1 MFVPFGRNAAS
12 GGISRSAGRNLYQVG
27 YTRATPTD
35 GGLGI
40 DAGIAA
46 ASRGP
51 ASGQVTGTWRAP
63 FIESA
68 GRGATA
74 QARSSAWV
82 GASGSIVAM
91 DGGLFVAN
99 QASDAFAV
107 VETGVAGV
115 GVSYENQPVG
125 VTNRKGHLFV
135 PNVVPYLPVRFAI
148 DTLSLS
154 ENHAASAVEQRV
166 AVRQGSGA
174 VVRLNVRMTRNIL
187 AVLVDSTGATLKPGG
202 RVQREGHPGR
212 RHRLGRHRVS
222 GGCRRTGVALRA
234 DVGRDGVPGDVRRL
248 RRRRGAV
255 TGWTGLV
262 PVMVSL
268 RLFFALVVLSIV
280 TGPAFAA
287 CTTSSGALTFSPV
300 SSYDVRGGTV
310 PQVAGSAGLSCT
322 GSVLTLIGGNS
333 ARATITSLN
342 QFRLVK
348 GADAIAYQVSA
359 DASGTTPF
367 TQGSTVN
374 YMSGSLLAVQGG
386 GSSFTTPLFARLTAA
401 PNVAAGT
408 YSDTL
413 TVQWDYSVCNG
424 VNVLGVVCTGYDSG
438 KVVVTLQVTLVV
450 GNDCKITAPD
460 LSFGSAALVTQFGPV
475 TSAVQIDCTR
485 DAVYRIGFTP
495 GGAGTGAAWRQ
506 MASGAGRD
514 VAVSDLSC
522 GWRHRLER
530 SQPAY
535 RRKPRNGQPDPGQ
548 NLSLCRQDQSG
559 AGHANGGK
567 LPGYRQCGR
576 DILIDRPLT
585 FGGNPAIAASRITR
599 GG

>member
-1 MFVPFGRNAAS
+1 M
-12 GGISRSAGRNLYQVG
+12 
-27 YTRATPTD
+27 
-35 GGLGI
+35 
-40 DAGIAA
+40 
-46 ASRGP
+46 
-51 ASGQVTGTWRAP
+51 
-63 FIESA
+63 
-68 GRGATA
+68 
-74 QARSSAWV
+74 
-82 GASGSIVAM
+82 
-91 DGGLFVAN
+91 
-99 QASDAFAV
+99 
-107 VETGVAGV
+107 
-115 GVSYENQPVG
+115 
-125 VTNRKGHLFV
+125 
-135 PNVVPYLPVRFAI
+135 
-148 DTLSLS
+148 
-154 ENHAASAVEQRV
+154 
-166 AVRQGSGA
+166 
-174 VVRLNVRMTRNIL
+174 
-187 AVLVDSTGATLKPGG
+187 
-202 RVQREGHPGR
+202 
-212 RHRLGRHRVS
+212 
-222 GGCRRTGVALRA
+222 
-234 DVGRDGVPGDVRRL
+234 
-248 RRRRGAV
+248 
-255 TGWTGLV
+255 

-424 VNVLGVVCTGYDSG
+424 LNVLGVVCTGYDSG

-506 MASGAGRD
+506 MTSGAG
-514 VAVSDLSC
+514 ATL
-522 GWRHRLER
+522 
-530 SQPAY
+530 QY
-535 RRKPRNGQPDPGQ
+535 QIY
-548 NLSLCRQDQSG
+548 
-559 AGHANGGK
+559 HADGVTVWNEAN
-567 LPGYRQCGR
+567 
-576 DILIDRPLT
+576 PLT
-585 FGGNPAIAASRITR
+585 GASPGTGSLTPVRTYPYVARINQAQVTPTA
-599 GG
+599 GSYQDTVSVVVTF